1 MEEQSQR
8 AIREALRAVSF
19 LKLNSPFAVG
29 SFEGGRTGVRSG
41 GAMEFAD
48 YRPYRAGDE
57 LRRIDWQLYAR
68 SEQLNVR
75 RYALETDP
83 RCDILIDCTSSMNV
97 YQKSAAAAGVGAI
110 FAQSALNGGFSL
122 QVWTLG
128 DELNKV
134 ENPGEPL
141 LWNLPPSHSAQD
153 VSELLFRSEKGF
165 FRNGLRIFISDLLF
179 ETPPET
185 VLKSLGG
192 AGCVIVQILGEAE
205 LEPVLSGE
213 ITLHDP
219 ESGRT
224 RSLTVDERSLQRYK
238 EKLHRFQ
245 ARWAETARKY
255 NSCIFFLNAS
265 VLLKN
270 WDMETFCREGV
281 LQ

>member
-1 MEEQSQR
+1 MEEQLQH
-8 AIREALRAVSF
+8 AVQDALRAVSF

-48 YRPYRAGDE
+48 YRSYRAGDE

-83 RCDILIDCTSSMNV
+83 RCDILIDCTSSMSV
-97 YQKSAAAAGVGAI
+97 YQKNAAAAGVGAV
-110 FAQSALNGGFSL
+110 FAQSALNAGFSL
-122 QVWTLG
+122 QVWALG
-128 DELNKV
+128 DKFSKV

-141 LWNLPPSHSAQD
+141 LWNLPDSYSAKD
-153 VSELLFRSEKGF
+153 ASELLLHEEKKF

-192 AGCVIVQILGEAE
+192 TGCVLIQILGNAE
-205 LEPVLSGE
+205 LAPELSGE
-213 ITLHDP
+213 ITLQDP

-224 RSLTVDERSLQRYK
+224 KSLSVDEKSLQRYK
-238 EKLHRFQ
+238 DKLHAFQ
-245 ARWAETARKY
+245 ARWADGARKF

-265 VLLKN
+265 EVLES
-270 WDMETFCREGV
+270 WDMEPFCREGV
-281 LQ
+281 LK

>member
-1 MEEQSQR
+1 MEEQSQH
-8 AIREALRAVSF
+8 AIQEALRAVSF

-83 RCDILIDCTSSMNV
+83 RCDILLDCTASMSV
-97 YQKSAAAAGVGAI
+97 QQKNAAAAGLGAI

-134 ENPGEPL
+134 ENPEEPL
-141 LWNLPPSHSAQD
+141 LWQLPDCDSAKD
-153 VSELLFRSEKGF
+153 LSEVLLREEKGF

-185 VLKSLGG
+185 LLKALGG
-192 AGCVIVQILGEAE
+192 TGCVLIQILGSGE
-205 LEPVLSGE
+205 LEPELAGE
-213 ITLHDP
+213 ITLQDP

-224 RSLTVDERSLQRYK
+224 RSLTVDEKSLLRYK

-255 NSCIFFLNAS
+255 NSRIFFLNAAR
-265 VLLKN
+265 VLDSWN
-270 WDMETFCREGV
+270 MELFCREGV